1 MKKSIILL
9 DTIVSVL
16 AVGCILI
23 DLCFMSVPKWISLIT
38 MIILLSLFVLEWIKG
53 KRLRGKLYIL

>member
-23 DLCFMSVPKWISLIT
+23 DLCFISVPKWISLIT